1 MRDLEKVRTVG
12 RVAIKQV
19 RPLIMAGFDRRLT
32 ISYKN
37 EMDLVTEIDLASE
50 RGIVSVIEE
59 SFPEDGILG
68 EEGGE
73 VRSGSECRWVI
84 DPLDGTTNFAHHF
97 PFFCISIGF
106 EENGVLRYGIIHDP
120 IREQTFEAEKGKGAT
135 LNGEPILVSKTPR
148 LSDAL
153 LCTGFAAARRDDPQ
167 RNNMPFFDRFW
178 KKCHGIRRTGSA
190 ALDLCYV
197 ATGALDGFWELG
209 LSPWDTAAGSLI
221 VRESGGIVT
230 DRDGSPHSLK
240 SACIVASNGLIHGE
254 MVSTLAL

>member
-1 MRDLEKVRTVG
+1 MRDLSIVRSVG
-12 RVAIKQV
+12 RSAVEQV
-19 RPLIMAGFDRRLT
+19 RPLIRAGFERRLA

-50 RGIVSVIEE
+50 KGIVSVIE
-59 SFPEDGILG
+59 SVFPDDGILG

-73 VRSGSECRWVI
+73 VRSDAACRWVI

-106 EENGVLRYGIIHDP
+106 EVNGVLQYGIVHDP
-120 IREQTFEAEKGKGAT
+120 IRGQTFEAELGKGAT
-135 LNGEPILVSKTPR
+135 LDGGPLSVSLTHP
-148 LSDAL
+148 LQAAL
-153 LCTGFAAARRDDPQ
+153 LCTGFAAARREDPA
-167 RNNMPFFDRFW
+167 RNNMEFFNRFW

-197 ATGALDGFWELG
+197 AMGALDGFWELG

-221 VRESGGIVT
+221 VREAGGSVT
-230 DRDGSPHSLK
+230 DCQGNPHSLT
-240 SACIVASNGLIHGE
+240 SPCIVASNGLVHEE
-254 MVSTLAL
+254 MVSILTA